1 MSEMKMKY
9 FEQED
14 ILYLSISDEPE
25 NGSIELSSNIT
36 AEYNDKGEIIG
47 IEILNA
53 SDFIRDSIAE
63 SVQEKVL
70 HLLK

>member
-1 MSEMKMKY
+1 MRY
-9 FEQED
+9 FELED

-36 AEYNDKGEIIG
+36 AEYNDKGEIVG

>member
-1 MSEMKMKY
+1 MSEMKMRY
-9 FEQED
+9 FEPED

>member
-1 MSEMKMKY
+1 MKY

>member
-1 MSEMKMKY
+1 MSEMKMRY
-9 FEQED
+9 FEPED

-47 IEILNA
+47 IEILKA
-53 SDFIRDSIAE
+53 SDFIRDVLAE
-63 SVQEKVL
+63 SG
-70 HLLK
+70 